1 MTPKEAVPAF
11 AQSEKIKASLIMAS
25 QLVELLASQSE
36 DEKRGAEKVFKA
48 FVNMI
53 GNEIHLARKIA
64 QHEIWAEV
72 EKHLDLALV
81 MINSG
86 VAHEAGY
93 HLVQGI
99 SQVTRIGQ
107 QSMTVLK
114 DKGLI

>member
-1 MTPKEAVPAF
+1 MTSKEAVSAF

-25 QLVELLASQSE
+25 QLVELLTAQSE
-36 DEKRGAEKVFKA
+36 DEKRGSEKVFKA
-48 FVNMI
+48 FVSMI

-64 QHEIWAEV
+64 QNEIWSDV
-72 EKHLDLALV
+72 EKHLDLAWV

-114 DKGLI
+114 EEGLI